1 MNISK
6 KGLGRGLSSLMGETD
21 NIELNVQNS
30 SSEIKIA
37 LSKLKPSSIQ
47 PRRLF
52 DKNSIN
58 ELAESIKAKGLV
70 QPILVRPSKNSPDEF
85 EIIAGE
91 RRWRAAQIAQL
102 HELPAVVKNL
112 DDTEALKMAI
122 IENVQRADLSP
133 IEEAAGYKKLMEQYK
148 HTQEA
153 LASVVGK
160 SRSHIANILRLLNLP
175 NSVQDMIN
183 QGIIS
188 PGHARAIMNSA
199 FPEQLAKKI
208 VDENLSVRQAEQLVK
223 SKKNKPSKIK
233 LKAADT
239 IDLEQRL
246 SEILGLEVII
256 SDNGKRGG
264 NLKVKYKTLDQLEL
278 VTHKLKNN

>member
-6 KGLGRGLSSLMGETD
+6 KGLGRGLSSLMGESATE
-21 NIELNVQNS
+21 ELKSQS
-30 SSEIKIA
+30 TSGDLKIA
-37 LSKLKPSSIQ
+37 ISKLRPSSIQ

-58 ELAESIKAKGLV
+58 ELAESIKSKGLV
-70 QPILVRPSKNSPDEF
+70 QPILVRPSKSEVGEY

-112 DDTEALKMAI
+112 DDVEALEMAI

-133 IEEAAGYKKLMEQYK
+133 IEEAAGYKKLMEQYN

-153 LASVVGK
+153 LASIVGK
-160 SRSHIANILRLLNLP
+160 SRSHIANIIRLLNLP
-175 NSVQDMIN
+175 ASIQDMIS
-183 QGIIS
+183 QGIITS
-188 PGHARAIMNSA
+188 GHARAIMNSA
-199 FPEQLAKKI
+199 FPEELAKKI
-208 VDENLSVRQAEQLVK
+208 VDENLSVRQAESLVK
-223 SKKNKPSKIK
+223 EKKTKLTKNK
-233 LKAADT
+233 LKPADT
-239 IDLEQRL
+239 LDLEQRL
-246 SEILGLEVII
+246 TELLGLDVVI

-264 NLKVKYKTLDQLEL
+264 SIKVKYKTLDQLEL
-278 VTHKLKNN
+278 VTNKLKK

>member
-6 KGLGRGLSSLMGETD
+6 KGLGRGLSSLMGESATE
-21 NIELNVQNS
+21 ELKSQS
-30 SSEIKIA
+30 TSGDLKIA
-37 LSKLKPSSIQ
+37 ISKLRPSSIQ

-58 ELAESIKAKGLV
+58 ELAESIKSKGLV
-70 QPILVRPSKNSPDEF
+70 QPILVRPSKSEVGEY

-112 DDTEALKMAI
+112 DDVEALEMAI

-133 IEEAAGYKKLMEQYK
+133 IEEAAGYKKLMEQYN

-153 LASVVGK
+153 LVPIVGK
-160 SRSHIANILRLLNLP
+160 SRSHIANIIRLLNLP
-175 NSVQDMIN
+175 ASIQDMIS
-183 QGIIS
+183 QGIITS
-188 PGHARAIMNSA
+188 GHARAIMNSA
-199 FPEQLAKKI
+199 FPEELAKKI
-208 VDENLSVRQAEQLVK
+208 VDENLSVRQAESLVK
-223 SKKNKPSKIK
+223 GKKTKPAKNK
-233 LKAADT
+233 LKSADT
-239 IDLEQRL
+239 VDLEQRL
-246 SEILGLEVII
+246 TELLGLDVVI

-264 NLKVKYKTLDQLEL
+264 SIKVKYKTLDQLEL
-278 VTHKLKNN
+278 VTNKLKK

>member
-6 KGLGRGLSSLMGETD
+6 KGLGRGLSSLMGESSTE
-21 NIELNVQNS
+21 ELQS
-30 SSEIKIA
+30 QSTSGDLKIA
-37 LSKLKPSSIQ
+37 ISKLRPSSIQ

-58 ELAESIKAKGLV
+58 ELAESIKSKGLV
-70 QPILVRPSKNSPDEF
+70 QPILVRPSKSEEGEY

-112 DDTEALKMAI
+112 DDVEALEMAI

-133 IEEAAGYKKLMEQYK
+133 IEEATGYKKLMEQYN

-153 LASVVGK
+153 LAPIVGK
-160 SRSHIANILRLLNLP
+160 SRSHIANIIRLLNLP
-175 NSVQDMIN
+175 ASIQDMIS
-183 QGIIS
+183 QGIITS
-188 PGHARAIMNSA
+188 GHARAIMNSA
-199 FPEQLAKKI
+199 FPEELAKKI
-208 VDENLSVRQAEQLVK
+208 VEENLSVRQAESLVK
-223 SKKNKPSKIK
+223 EKKTKPAKNK
-233 LKAADT
+233 LKPADT
-239 IDLEQRL
+239 VDLEQRL
-246 SEILGLEVII
+246 TELLGLDVVI

-264 NLKVKYKTLDQLEL
+264 SIKVKYKTLDQLEL
-278 VTHKLKNN
+278 VTNKLKK